1 MLNKKL
7 IFNLIHKLGF
17 VTFGKIISFIAI
29 PIVSRALGPESF
41 GIYNYAIAIAGYA
54 FLPANWGFLAKG
66 IRDVAKSPKDAI
78 SIIEK
83 ITSGRVALWLLG
95 GCSLI
100 LGAALFGNKDQLLYI
115 TIAIIINLGTALSI
129 DYYYY
134 GKKQTFLPSLSAF
147 LGQLAFLLAL
157 LFFKDII
164 SSIVVV
170 LILNFVAK
178 LIEAVILLIPIYK
191 EKYIK
196 INIFNFSDGINLLKG
211 NFLLGLGSKA
221 GFFVSTLP
229 IIIIPMYLTS
239 KDLGIFSASFK
250 LFLVITMLL
259 QSINL
264 VFSPW
269 IVDSRN
275 KSIKVRKQ
283 LFHKLILL
291 YTIIGIAC
299 AGVSYLTGD
308 FMIDHLFGI
317 EYEQT
322 KELFKLFSLYIIPFW
337 PLYMVLTSYMNNFE
351 KDNTFFIGTI
361 IQLMFLLVTLP
372 LGISFFGLNGAIY
385 AIGVSTLFPAAY
397 YAAKLKPMFLES
409 TDIK

>member
-1 MLNKKL
+1 
-7 IFNLIHKLGF
+7 
-17 VTFGKIISFIAI
+17 
-29 PIVSRALGPESF
+29 
-41 GIYNYAIAIAGYA
+41 
-54 FLPANWGFLAKG
+54 
-66 IRDVAKSPKDAI
+66 
-78 SIIEK
+78 
-83 ITSGRVALWLLG
+83 
-95 GCSLI
+95 
-100 LGAALFGNKDQLLYI
+100 
-115 TIAIIINLGTALSI
+115 
-129 DYYYY
+129 
-134 GKKQTFLPSLSAF
+134 
-147 LGQLAFLLAL
+147 
-157 LFFKDII
+157 
-164 SSIVVV
+164 
-170 LILNFVAK
+170 
-178 LIEAVILLIPIYK
+178 
-191 EKYIK
+191 
-196 INIFNFSDGINLLKG
+196 
-211 NFLLGLGSKA
+211 
-221 GFFVSTLP
+221 
-229 IIIIPMYLTS
+229 MYLTS

-351 KDNTFFIGTI
+351 KDNTF
-361 IQLMFLLVTLP
+361 LLVP
-372 LGISFFGLNGAIY
+372 
-385 AIGVSTLFPAAY
+385 
-397 YAAKLKPMFLES
+397 
-409 TDIK
+409 